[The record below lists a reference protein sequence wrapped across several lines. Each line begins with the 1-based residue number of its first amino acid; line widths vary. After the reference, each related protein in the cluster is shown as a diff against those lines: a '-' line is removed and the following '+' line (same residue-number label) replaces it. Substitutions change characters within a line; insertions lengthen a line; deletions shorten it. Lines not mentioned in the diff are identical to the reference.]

1 MSSIISTKAGT
12 ILPTKV
18 EERREKEGGR
28 EGKGGENGGEKRREK
43 KWKRREKKLKRRGKE
58 GKKEGKEVKTEGKGQ
73 ANPCKCMLDVSVLWD
88 SEAPRGVCTAQI
100 TYVRRQQ
107 DQALTTSPLILNEVP
122 G

>member
-1 MSSIISTKAGT
+1 MEGKW
-12 ILPTKV
+12 
-18 EERREKEGGR
+18 RRKKEGKEVEKEGKK
-28 EGKGGENGGEKRREK
+28 EGKEV
-43 KWKRREKKLKRRGKE
+43 
-58 GKKEGKEVKTEGKGQ
+58 KKEGKEVKTEGKGQ